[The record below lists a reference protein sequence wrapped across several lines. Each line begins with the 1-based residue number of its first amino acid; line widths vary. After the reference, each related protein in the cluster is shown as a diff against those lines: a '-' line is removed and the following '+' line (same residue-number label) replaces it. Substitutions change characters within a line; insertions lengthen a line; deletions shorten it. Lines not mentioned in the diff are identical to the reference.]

1 MKIAIQ
7 ALFFSLLLHF
17 IYIAGVLLTG
27 YIQTQDY
34 KPDIAKSW
42 ENVDMLQNEVA
53 FGVIGSPLV
62 LVYTFIG
69 TTLIFGLVLYSYRK
83 VKDAH

>member
-17 IYIAGVLLTG
+17 IYIAGVLLTS

-42 ENVDMLQNEVA
+42 ENVDMLQNEIA

-62 LVYTFIG
+62 LAYTFIG